1 MSRVGR
7 RGQRR
12 VRGALLLFVA
22 LVLLAAADGFWI
34 EPRLVLRHQV
44 VELNLVTAPARLVH
58 LSDLHIGTPTP
69 VLRKLLRE
77 VAQAEPDLIVISG
90 DLVAEGD
97 LLTIDHPNLRAAAA
111 TIAQL
116 RRTAPVIGV
125 QGHSEFLGTVV
136 SSLEEAGLEWLSN
149 EGRYFATTGPTEG
162 SSTADG
168 FLLLGLNQQ
177 VGRDLFPA
185 ESVSTFGPLLVDQEP
200 AWGRDSSSF
209 HNAYFHYDPSPNGLA
224 DTGGPLSWSGYELTC
239 EVRIEK
245 PEAEIGVG
253 VHSRYPLGEDRMLRL
268 RRPGGRFTQGAPFL
282 ILPHGTAG
290 TSGQLNTGVVP
301 QVGRWY
307 RLRLRTEVEPSVVM
321 VRARVWPSDQPE
333 PERWQ
338 AWFEDRSPRRIE
350 AGTVGLWSRDGG
362 GAFRNLEV
370 RSVSGA
376 GTGGGKLLLAESF
389 AATQRPRGWRD
400 GTRGSRLAMALARS
414 PNLTCEPRP
423 GFRRQPPRIVLS
435 HIPAVAPEAAR
446 RGVEVVL
453 SGHTHGGQVRL
464 PGLALIT
471 RSPLG
476 PHYDR
481 GLFRFASPNAQ
492 GWTQLY
498 INSGVGTSLLPV
510 RFLCPPSYAVI
521 EVGLQAGLR

>member
-136 SSLEEAGLEWLSN
+136 GSLEQAGLEWLSN
-149 EGRYFATTGPTEG
+149 EGRYFGPSEG
-162 SSTADG
+162 DSPGGG

-177 VGRDLFPA
+177 VGRDLFPEA
-185 ESVSTFGPLLVDQEP
+185 SVNTFGPLIVDQEP
-200 AWGRDSSSF
+200 AWGRSSSSLY
-209 HNAYFHYDPSPNGLA
+209 NAYFHYDPSTNGLA

-239 EVRIEK
+239 EARIEK

-253 VHSRYPLGEDRMLRL
+253 VHSRYPLGEDRMIRL
-268 RRPGGRFTQGAPFL
+268 RRPGGSFTQGAPFS

-290 TSGQLNTGVVP
+290 TSGQLSTGVVP
-301 QVGRWY
+301 EVGRWY
-307 RLRLRTEVEPSVVM
+307 RIRLRTEVEPGVVI
-321 VRARVWPSDQPE
+321 VRARVWPSDRPE
-333 PERWQ
+333 PEGWQ
-338 AWFEDRSPRRIE
+338 AWFEDRGPQRVE

-370 RSVSGA
+370 RSVSGS

-389 AATQRPRGWRD
+389 AGTHRPPGWRD

-414 PNLTCEPRP
+414 PSPIPKPRA
-423 GFRRQPPRIVLS
+423 GARRQPPRIVLS
-435 HIPAVAPEAAR
+435 HTPAMAPEAAR
-446 RGVEVVL
+446 RGIEAVL

-464 PGLALIT
+464 PGRALIT

-498 INSGVGTSLLPV
+498 INPGVGTSLLPV
-510 RFLCPPSYAVI
+510 RFLCLPSYAVI
-521 EVGLQAGLR
+521 EVGHL